1 MAHPWESPALE
12 EAGVCASRF
21 DRRDRRELMT
31 PIRPAATMR
40 PALLCADRHHPLCQA
55 LAQRFGVQ
63 PQAPGAA
70 LADDDGPL
78 LVVHTVTASPA
89 RCDPGGRPLLV
100 VTPWHLDLPESAP
113 GASLLRH
120 GPLVSELRH
129 HDEAITLQRLLLWPY
144 GDAPLAWL
152 ADADL
157 LGAIEDWL
165 RDPWQGERWLEGP
178 EAFTAGQLAAAIS
191 TALQA
196 ALASPDAFAALKFQA
211 CDRDGDQL
219 LGPDELR
226 RTLLQAGVSASETN
240 WALELLG
247 CPEGVDAARFLE
259 GVEAALADAL
269 AEQHAAVQVVRLDR
283 PAAVAERLLEGWSE
297 AAATAFQQ
305 GSAPVRPA
313 SGISLSR
320 GRTPL
325 AASLSARAVDWIP
338 VEIVPALGVISR
350 RVGRFEGQDA
360 LLFTYRRRD
369 GRVDV
374 LERSLDFRL
383 FDLRDRDSGEGG
395 ELLTW
400 RQGDLERSLTLVD
413 QRVVGLRVR
422 GHWGD
427 LHRAERLLIRGET
440 MPGWM
445 RVLFRRSGEFQLQQ
459 ELPRAPADLV
469 CRCARVRC
477 DQVAALIREQPGLSL
492 EGLAR
497 QTKAT
502 TVCGGCIPMFES
514 WLAVGGSMPPGADA
528 AAAAP
533 LSIAGSDVQPV
544 VATSSSLLPVHDVRA
559 EARAFLEQ
567 CYGEQNLRDVL
578 EPRLAEVEE
587 ALQRQGS
594 YSHTY
599 DELANGARL
608 AWRNSTRCLG
618 RHLWHELDVRDRREL
633 ESEEEMFQAI
643 LDHIA
648 AATNGGELRSTIT
661 VFRPDGRR
669 IWNPQFCRYAGYRQG
684 DGSILGD
691 PMQVELSEALL
702 AMGWEP
708 GERGRFDLLPIV
720 IQLPGRPPRWFE
732 LPRELILEVP
742 IRHPHYSWFADL
754 DLRWYA
760 LPAVSNMA
768 FDCGGIQYTAAPF
781 NGFYMGT
788 EIGARNF
795 ADLDRYNQLPL
806 IAERLGLDTR
816 SERSLWRDRAV
827 VELNVAVLHS
837 YEQAGVRMAD
847 HHTLTRS
854 FMEFTASEHQCGRPV
869 QVDPRYVVPPISA
882 SLTLTF
888 HASFDGERILKPN
901 FFWQN
906 DPWLSAQAQPSGGC
920 PFHQGDKGSG

>member
-1 MAHPWESPALE
+1 MSPTL
-12 EAGVCASRF
+12 VCA
-21 DRRDRRELMT
+21 D
-31 PIRPAATMR
+31 P
-40 PALLCADRHHPLCQA
+40 HHPLNRLIAERLGIQA
-55 LAQRFGVQ
+55 QL
-63 PQAPGAA
+63 PGAA
-70 LADDDGPL
+70 SEGEDGPL
-78 LVVHTVTASPA
+78 LLLHTVSASPS
-89 RCDPGGRPLLV
+89 RCEPGERPVLLIA
-100 VTPWHLDLPESAP
+100 PWHLDLPDGPP
-113 GASLLRH
+113 GAALLRH
-120 GPLVSELRH
+120 GPLLSDLGH
-129 HDEAITLQRLLLWPY
+129 HDQALSLQRLLLWPY
-144 GDAPLAWL
+144 GNEPLAWL
-152 ADADL
+152 AIEDL
-157 LGAIEDWL
+157 LAAIEDWL
-165 RDPWQGERWLEGP
+165 RDPWWGERWLEGP
-178 EAFTAGQLAAAIS
+178 EAFTAEQTAAAIS
-191 TALQA
+191 SALQTA
-196 ALASPDAFAALKFQA
+196 ISSAESFAALKFQA
-211 CDRDGDQL
+211 SDRDGDGRL
-219 LGPDELR
+219 DPDELR
-226 RTLLQAGVSASETN
+226 ATLLQAGVSASEAG

-247 CPEGVDAARFLE
+247 STTGVDASQFHEALDPALE
-259 GVEAALADAL
+259 LAL
-269 AEQHAAVQVVRLDR
+269 AEQQASVQLVRLE
-283 PAAVAERLLEGWSE
+283 PQAAVAELLLHGWSQS
-297 AAATAFQQ
+297 AATDFHQ
-305 GSAPVRPA
+305 RPA
-313 SGISLSR
+313 APRPAASVSLCK

-325 AASLSARAVDWIP
+325 AEMLRTRVVDWIP

-350 RVGRFEGQDA
+350 RAGRLEGQNA

-383 FDLRDRDSGEGG
+383 FDLRDRDVHDSG

-400 RQGDLERSLTLVD
+400 RQGDLERSLTLVEH
-413 QRVVGLRVR
+413 RVVALKVR

-427 LHRAERLLIRGET
+427 LHRAERLLIRGELI
-440 MPGWM
+440 PAWM

-477 DQVAALIREQPGLSL
+477 DRAAQLIQQQPSL
-492 EGLAR
+492 TLADLAR

-514 WLAVGGSMPPGADA
+514 WLAAGGPMPPGAA
-528 AAAAP
+528 ATATGP
-533 LSIAGSDVQPV
+533 LLSIAGSDVQPV
-544 VATSSSLLPVHDVRA
+544 VATSPSLQPIHDQLS
-559 EARAFLEQ
+559 EARAFLQ
-567 CYGEQNLRDVL
+567 QSYGEQNLVDVL
-578 EPRLAEVEE
+578 QPRLAEVEE
-587 ALQRQGS
+587 QLQRQGH

-599 DELANGARL
+599 DELATGARL
-608 AWRNSTRCLG
+608 AWRNATRCLG

-633 ESEEEMFQAI
+633 ESEEEMFEAI

-661 VFRPDGRR
+661 VFKPDGRR
-669 IWNPQFCRYAGYRQG
+669 IWNPQFCRYAGYRQS

-691 PMQVELSEALL
+691 PMQLAFTDALL

-720 IQLPGRPPRWFE
+720 IQRPGRSPRWFE

-742 IRHPHYSWFADL
+742 IRHPEYSWFAEL

-806 IAERLGLDTR
+806 IAARLGLDTS

-837 YEQAGVRMAD
+837 YAQAGVRMAD

-854 FMEFTASEHQCGRPV
+854 FMEFSASEHQCGRSV
-869 QVDPRYVVPPISA
+869 QVDRRYVVPPISA
-882 SLTLTF
+882 SLTPTF
-888 HASFDGERILKPN
+888 HASFDGEQILKPN
-901 FFWQN
+901 FFLQP
-906 DPWLSAQAQPSGGC
+906 DPWLSAQPQAAGGC
-920 PFHQGDKGSG
+920 PFHKGN

>member
-1 MAHPWESPALE
+1 MSP
-12 EAGVCASRF
+12 
-21 DRRDRRELMT
+21 T
-31 PIRPAATMR
+31 
-40 PALLCADRHHPLCQA
+40 LLCADPLHPFCQVMA
-55 LAQRFGVQ
+55 ERFGIR
-63 PQAPGAA
+63 PHPPGTP
-70 LADDDGPL
+70 LDSSEEPL
-78 LVVHTVTASPA
+78 LVVQTVSAPA
-89 RCDPGGRPLLV
+89 LRCDPGGRPLLLIA
-100 VTPWHLDLPESAP
+100 PWHLDLPAP
-113 GASLLRH
+113 AAGAAWLRH
-120 GPLVSELRH
+120 GPLVSDLRP
-129 HDEAITLQRLLLWPY
+129 HDEALTLQRLLLWPY
-144 GDAPLAWL
+144 GNAAMAWL
-152 ADADL
+152 ADEDL
-157 LGAIEDWL
+157 LSAIENWL
-165 RDPWQGERWLEGP
+165 GDPWRGERWLEGP
-178 EAFTAGQLAAAIS
+178 EAFTAEQLAAAVS
-191 TALQA
+191 AVLRA
-196 ALASPDAFAALKFQA
+196 ALASPHAFAALKFQA
-211 CDRDGDQL
+211 CDRDGDQRL
-219 LGPDELR
+219 DPEELR
-226 RTLLQAGVSASETN
+226 RTLLQAGVSASEAN

-247 CPEGVDAARFLE
+247 CPEGLDAAQFHE
-259 GVEAALADAL
+259 GIDAALAAAL
-269 AEQHAAVQVVRLDR
+269 AEQHAEVQVVRLDR
-283 PAAVAERLLEGWSE
+283 PAAVAELLLHGWSE
-297 AAATAFQQ
+297 AAATAFHQR
-305 GSAPVRPA
+305 SAAAPPA
-313 SGISLSR
+313 TGITLAR
-320 GRTPL
+320 GTTPL
-325 AASLSARAVDWIP
+325 AASLSVRAVDWIP

-350 RVGRFEGQDA
+350 RAGRLEGQQA

-369 GRVDV
+369 GRVDL

-383 FDLRDRDSGEGG
+383 FDLRDRDGAGAQGSPDNSEV
-395 ELLTW
+395 LTW
-400 RQGDLERSLTLVD
+400 RKGDLERSLTLVD

-440 MPGWM
+440 MPNWL
-445 RVLFRRSGEFQLQQ
+445 RVLFRRTGEFQLQQ

-477 DQVAALIREQPGLSL
+477 DQVAELIREQPSL
-492 EGLAR
+492 TLESLAR

-528 AAAAP
+528 AVAAQAP
-533 LSIAGSDVQPV
+533 IAGTDVQPV
-544 VATSSSLLPVHDVRA
+544 VAASSSLLPIHDLRS

-578 EPRLAEVEE
+578 QPRLAEVEQQ
-587 ALQRQGS
+587 LQREGS
-594 YSHTY
+594 YRHTY
-599 DELANGARL
+599 DELAHGARL

-618 RHLWHELDVRDRREL
+618 RHLWHELDVRDRRDL

-661 VFRPDGRR
+661 VFKPDGRR

-691 PMQVELSEALL
+691 PMQLELTEALL

-732 LPRELILEVP
+732 LPHELILEVP

-754 DLRWYA
+754 GLRWYA

-806 IAERLGLDTR
+806 IAEKLGLDTR

-827 VELNVAVLHS
+827 VELNVAVLYS

-854 FMEFTASEHQCGRPV
+854 FMEFTASEHQCGRRV
-869 QVDPRYVVPPISA
+869 EVDPRYVVPPISA
-882 SLTLTF
+882 SLTPTF

-901 FFWQN
+901 FFWLP
-906 DPWLSAQAQPSGGC
+906 DPWLSSQKPGTGGC
-920 PFHQGDKGSG
+920 PFHTGGQPSAPSGGGDADGD

>member
-1 MAHPWESPALE
+1 MSPVL
-12 EAGVCASRF
+12 
-21 DRRDRRELMT
+21 
-31 PIRPAATMR
+31 I
-40 PALLCADRHHPLCQA
+40 CADPHHPLNGLIA
-55 LAQRFGVQ
+55 ERFGMV
-63 PQAPGAA
+63 PHPGGTA
-70 LADDDGPL
+70 LDADDGPV
-78 LVVHTVTASPA
+78 LVVQTATAAPVRFASGA
-89 RCDPGGRPLLV
+89 RPLLLIA
-100 VTPWHLDLPESAP
+100 PWHLDLPEP
-113 GASLLRH
+113 GLGAALLRH
-120 GPLVSELRH
+120 GPLVSDLRH
-129 HDEAITLQRLLLWPY
+129 HDQALTLQRLLLWPY
-144 GDAPLAWL
+144 GHEPLAWL
-152 ADADL
+152 ADQDL
-157 LGAIEDWL
+157 LAAIDDWL

-178 EAFTAGQLAAAIS
+178 EAFTADQTAAAIS
-191 TALQA
+191 FALQTALSSA
-196 ALASPDAFAALKFQA
+196 DVFASLKFQA
-211 CDRDGDQL
+211 CDRDGDGRL
-219 LGPDELR
+219 DPDELR
-226 RTLLQAGVSASETN
+226 ATLLRAGVSASEAG

-247 CPEGVDAARFLE
+247 STTGVDARQFHEALDPALE
-259 GVEAALADAL
+259 LAL
-269 AEQHAAVQVVRLDR
+269 AEQQASLQLVSLEPQ
-283 PAAVAERLLEGWSE
+283 AAVAELLLHGWSE
-297 AAATAFQQ
+297 AAATAFHQR
-305 GSAPVRPA
+305 SAPPRPA
-313 SGISLSR
+313 PGITLCTGS
-320 GRTPL
+320 TPL
-325 AASLSARAVDWIP
+325 AAVLNTWSVDLIP

-350 RVGRFEGQDA
+350 RAGRLEGQDA

-369 GRVDV
+369 GLVDV

-383 FDLRDRDSGEGG
+383 FNLRDRDVHDPG

-413 QRVVGLRVR
+413 HRVVGVKVR

-440 MPGWM
+440 MPAWM

-477 DQVAALIREQPGLSL
+477 DQVAELIRQQPSLTL

-514 WLAVGGSMPPGADA
+514 WLAAGGSMPPGADA
-528 AAAAP
+528 EAAAP
-533 LSIAGSDVQPV
+533 MSIPGTDVQPV
-544 VATSSSLLPVHDVRA
+544 VATSAALLPIHDVRG

-578 EPRLAEVEE
+578 EPRLLEVEE
-587 ALQRQGS
+587 RLQRDGT

-599 DELANGARL
+599 DELATGARL

-633 ESEEEMFQAI
+633 DSEEEMFQAI

-669 IWNPQFCRYAGYRQG
+669 IWNPQFCRYAGYRQS

-691 PMQVELSEALL
+691 PMQLAFTEALL
-702 AMGWEP
+702 AMGWDP

-720 IQLPGRPPRWFE
+720 IQLPGRTPRWFE

-742 IRHPHYSWFADL
+742 IRHPEYDWFAEL

-806 IAERLGLDTR
+806 IAERMGLNTA

-854 FMEFTASEHQCGRPV
+854 FMEFSASEHQCGRSV
-869 QVDPRYVVPPISA
+869 QVDPRSVVPPISA
-882 SLTLTF
+882 SLTPTF
-888 HASFDGERILKPN
+888 HASFDGERMFKPN
-901 FFWQN
+901 FFLQP
-906 DPWLSAQAQPSGGC
+906 DPWLSSQPQTSGGC
-920 PFHQGDKGSG
+920 PFHPGG

>member
-1 MAHPWESPALE
+1 MSPVL
-12 EAGVCASRF
+12 VCA
-21 DRRDRRELMT
+21 D
-31 PIRPAATMR
+31 P
-40 PALLCADRHHPLCQA
+40 HHPLSR
-55 LAQRFGVQ
+55 LIAQRFGMR
-63 PQAPGAA
+63 PHPAGTAPE
-70 LADDDGPL
+70 ADTGPVL
-78 LVVHTVTASPA
+78 LVQTATATPRRFDA
-89 RCDPGGRPLLV
+89 GERPMLQIA
-100 VTPWHLDLPESAP
+100 PWHLDLPDPA
-113 GASLLRH
+113 GGTALLRH
-120 GPLVSELRH
+120 GPLLSELRH
-129 HDEAITLQRLLLWPY
+129 HDEAISLQRLLLWPY
-144 GDAPLAWL
+144 GNTALAWL
-152 ADADL
+152 ADQDL
-157 LGAIEDWL
+157 LALIEEWL
-165 RDPWQGERWLEGP
+165 REPWQGERWLVGP
-178 EAFTAGQLAAAIS
+178 ETFTAPQSAAAIS
-191 TALQA
+191 SALQTALA
-196 ALASPDAFAALKFQA
+196 AADVFAALKFQA
-211 CDRDGDQL
+211 CDRDGDGL
-219 LGPDELR
+219 LDLDELR
-226 RTLLQAGVSASETN
+226 ATLLQAGVSASEAG
-240 WALELLG
+240 WAQELLG
-247 CPEGVDAARFLE
+247 STTGVDATQFHDGL
-259 GVEAALADAL
+259 GPALQQAL
-269 AEQHAAVQVVRLDR
+269 AEQQTSLQLVELEPQ
-283 PAAVAERLLEGWSE
+283 AAVAELLLHGWNE
-297 AAATAFQQ
+297 AAATAFHQ
-305 GSAPVRPA
+305 RPA
-313 SGISLSR
+313 PACPADGISLCR

-325 AASLSARAVDWIP
+325 AEVLSTRVVDWIP

-350 RVGRFEGQDA
+350 RAARFEGQNA

-374 LERSLDFRL
+374 LERSLDFR
-383 FDLRDRDSGEGG
+383 FVELRDRDVQAAG

-400 RQGDLERSLTLVD
+400 CQGDLERSLTLVD
-413 QRVVGLRVR
+413 QRVVALRVR

-427 LHRAERLLIRGET
+427 LHRAERLLIRGEV
-440 MPGWM
+440 MPPWM
-445 RVLFRRSGEFQLQQ
+445 RVLFRRSGEFQWQQ
-459 ELPRAPADLV
+459 ELPRAPGDLV
-469 CRCARVRC
+469 CHCARLRC
-477 DQVAALIREQPGLSL
+477 DRVAELIAQQPSITL

-497 QTKAT
+497 QTRAT

-514 WLAVGGSMPPGADA
+514 WLAAGGAMPPGAEATA
-528 AAAAP
+528 ATP
-533 LSIAGSDVQPV
+533 PSIAGTDVQPV
-544 VATSSSLLPVHDVRA
+544 VASSPSLLPIHDQRG

-567 CYGEQNLRDVL
+567 CYGEQNLHDVL
-578 EPRLAEVEE
+578 EPRLVEVEE
-587 ALQRQGS
+587 RLQCEGT

-618 RHLWHELDVRDRREL
+618 RHLWHELDVRDRRDL

-661 VFRPDGRR
+661 VFKPDGRR
-669 IWNPQFCRYAGYRQG
+669 IWNPQFCRYAGYRQA

-691 PMQVELSEALL
+691 PMQLELTEALL
-702 AMGWEP
+702 AMGWDP
-708 GERGRFDLLPIV
+708 GQRGRFDLLPIV
-720 IQLPGRPPRWFE
+720 IQRPGRPPRWFE

-742 IRHPHYSWFADL
+742 IRHPHHDWFAEL

-806 IAERLGLDTR
+806 IAARLGLDTA

-854 FMEFTASEHQCGRPV
+854 FMDFSASEQRCGRSV

-882 SLTLTF
+882 SLTPTF

-901 FFWQN
+901 FFLQP
-906 DPWLSAQAQPSGGC
+906 DPWLRSQPQAGGGC
-920 PFHQGDKGSG
+920 PLGMG

>member
-1 MAHPWESPALE
+1 MSPGL
-12 EAGVCASRF
+12 VY
-21 DRRDRRELMT
+21 
-31 PIRPAATMR
+31 
-40 PALLCADRHHPLCQA
+40 ADPHHPLNRL
-55 LAQRFGVQ
+55 LAQRFGLR
-63 PQAPGAA
+63 PLPYGRAPDAN
-70 LADDDGPL
+70 DGPVL
-78 LVVHTVTASPA
+78 LIA
-89 RCDPGGRPLLV
+89 
-100 VTPWHLDLPESAP
+100 PWHLDLPDPVP
-113 GASLLRH
+113 GAALLRH
-120 GPLVSELRH
+120 GPLVSDLHH

-144 GDAPLAWL
+144 GNEPLAWL
-152 ADADL
+152 ADQDL
-157 LGAIEDWL
+157 LDVIEHWL
-165 RDPWQGERWLEGP
+165 REPWQGERWLEGP
-178 EAFTAGQLAAAIS
+178 EAFTAEQSAAAITS
-191 TALQA
+191 ALQA
-196 ALASPDAFAALKFQA
+196 ALSSADGFAALKFEA
-211 CDRDGDQL
+211 CDTDGDRL
-219 LGPDELR
+219 LDPDELR
-226 RTLLQAGVSASETN
+226 ATLLQAGVSASEAS

-247 CPEGVDAARFLE
+247 TTTGVDATQFHAGLGPALE
-259 GVEAALADAL
+259 LAL
-269 AEQHAAVQVVRLDR
+269 AEQQATIQLVCLEPQ
-283 PAAVAERLLEGWSE
+283 AAVAELLLHGWSD
-297 AAATAFQQ
+297 AAATAFHQ
-305 GSAPVRPA
+305 RPA
-313 SGISLSR
+313 PARPAAGISLST
-320 GRTPL
+320 GSTPL
-325 AASLSARAVDWIP
+325 AAALSARVVDWIP

-350 RVGRFEGQDA
+350 RAGRLEGQQA

-383 FDLRDRDSGEGG
+383 FDLRDRDIHDAGEVV
-395 ELLTW
+395 TW
-400 RQGDLERSLTLVD
+400 RQGELERSLTLVD
-413 QRVVGLRVR
+413 QRVVALRVR

-427 LHRAERLLIRGET
+427 LHRAERLLIRGESL
-440 MPGWM
+440 PPWM

-477 DQVAALIREQPGLSL
+477 DQVAELLRQQPSLTL

-502 TVCGGCIPMFES
+502 TVCGGCIPMVES
-514 WLAVGGSMPPGADA
+514 WLAVGGPMPPGATST
-528 AAAAP
+528 AP
-533 LSIAGSDVQPV
+533 QPLPIAGSDVQPV
-544 VATSSSLLPVHDVRA
+544 VATSPSLLPVHDRRG

-567 CYGEQNLRDVL
+567 CYREQNLRDVL
-578 EPRLAEVEE
+578 QPRLLEVEE
-587 ALQRQGS
+587 QLQREGTT
-594 YSHTY
+594 SHTY
-599 DELANGARL
+599 DELTYGARL

-633 ESEEEMFQAI
+633 ESEEEMFNAI

-661 VFRPDGRR
+661 VFKPDGRR
-669 IWNPQFCRYAGYRQG
+669 IWNPQFCRYAGYRQA

-691 PMQVELSEALL
+691 PMQLAFTDALL
-702 AMGWEP
+702 AMGWDP
-708 GERGRFDLLPIV
+708 GARGRFDLLPIV
-720 IQLPGRPPRWFE
+720 IQRPGRPPRWFE

-742 IRHPHYSWFADL
+742 IRHPDHSWFAEL

-788 EIGARNF
+788 EIGASNF

-806 IAERLGLDTR
+806 IAAKLKLDTT

-854 FMEFTASEHQCGRPV
+854 FMEFTASEHQCGRSV

-882 SLTLTF
+882 SLTPTF
-888 HASFDGERILKPN
+888 HASFDGDRILKPN
-901 FFWQN
+901 FFLQP
-906 DPWLSAQAQPSGGC
+906 DPWLRSQPPAAGGC
-920 PFHQGDKGSG
+920 PMHRGG

>member
-1 MAHPWESPALE
+1 MSP
-12 EAGVCASRF
+12 
-21 DRRDRRELMT
+21 T
-31 PIRPAATMR
+31 
-40 PALLCADRHHPLCQA
+40 LLCADPHHPFCQVMA
-55 LAQRFGVQ
+55 ERFGIR
-63 PQAPGAA
+63 PHP
-70 LADDDGPL
+70 LETPLDSNEEPL
-78 LVVHTVTASPA
+78 LVVQSVSAPA
-89 RCDPGGRPLLV
+89 LRSDPGGRPLLEIA
-100 VTPWHLDLPESAP
+100 PWHLNLPDPPP
-113 GASLLRH
+113 GTALLRH
-120 GPLVSELRH
+120 GPLLSDLRH

-144 GDAPLAWL
+144 GDAAMAWL
-152 ADADL
+152 ADEDL
-157 LGAIEDWL
+157 LRAIETWL
-165 RDPWQGERWLEGP
+165 QDPWRGERRLEGP
-178 EAFTAGQLAAAIS
+178 EAFSAEQTAAAIC
-191 TALQA
+191 A
-196 ALASPDAFAALKFQA
+196 ALEAALSSPAAFAALKFQA

-219 LGPDELR
+219 LDPDELR
-226 RTLLQAGVSASETN
+226 STLLQAGVSANEAN

-247 CPEGVDAARFLE
+247 CPEGVDAARFHE
-259 GVEAALADAL
+259 GVDRALTAAL
-269 AEQHAAVQVVRLDR
+269 AEQNATVQVVRLDR
-283 PAAVAERLLEGWSE
+283 PAAIAELLLHGWCE
-297 AAATAFQQ
+297 AAAIAFHDRAAAGRPGSGIALLQ
-305 GSAPVRPA
+305 GSTQLPDT
-313 SGISLSR
+313 LSV
-320 GRTPL
+320 
-325 AASLSARAVDWIP
+325 RAVEWIP

-350 RVGRFEGQDA
+350 RAGRLEGQNA

-383 FDLRDRDSGEGG
+383 FELRDQDANRAQNGSNRSEV
-395 ELLTW
+395 LSW
-400 RQGDLERSLTLVD
+400 RRGDLERTLTLLD

-422 GHWGD
+422 GHWSD
-427 LHRAERLLIRGET
+427 LHRAERLLIRGEE
-440 MPGWM
+440 MPNWM

-477 DQVAALIREQPGLSL
+477 DQVAELIRQQPGLTVQA
-492 EGLAR
+492 LAR

-502 TVCGGCIPMFES
+502 SVCGGCIPMFES
-514 WLAVGGSMPPGADA
+514 WLAVGGSMPPGAGAEA
-528 AAAAP
+528 AAQAP
-533 LSIAGSDVQPV
+533 IAGTGVQPV
-544 VATSSSLLPVHDVRA
+544 VAASSSLLPVHDLHG
-559 EARAFLEQ
+559 EARTFLEQ

-578 EPRLAEVEE
+578 QPRLEEVEQH
-587 ALQRQGS
+587 LQRDGT

-618 RHLWHELDVRDRREL
+618 RHLWHELDVRDRRDL
-633 ESEEEMFQAI
+633 ESEEEMVQAI
-643 LDHIA
+643 LDHIS

-669 IWNPQFCRYAGYRQG
+669 IWNPQFCRYAGYRQE

-691 PMQVELSEALL
+691 PMQLAFTEALL
-702 AMGWEP
+702 AMGWDP

-720 IQLPGRPPRWFE
+720 IQLPGRPPRWFD
-732 LPRELILEVP
+732 LPSDLILEVP
-742 IRHPHYSWFADL
+742 IRHPQYSWFDEL

-806 IAERLGLDTR
+806 IAEKLGLDTS
-816 SERSLWRDRAV
+816 SERCLWRDRAV

-882 SLTLTF
+882 SLTPTF
-888 HASFDGERILKPN
+888 SASFDGEQILKPN
-901 FFWQN
+901 FFWQP
-906 DPWLSAQAQPSGGC
+906 DPWLRSQSQDSGGC
-920 PFHQGDKGSG
+920 PFHRGD